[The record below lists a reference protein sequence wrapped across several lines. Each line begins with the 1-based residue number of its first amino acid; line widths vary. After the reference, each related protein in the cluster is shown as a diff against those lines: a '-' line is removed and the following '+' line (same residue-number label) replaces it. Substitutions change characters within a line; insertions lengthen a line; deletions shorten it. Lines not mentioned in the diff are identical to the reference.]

1 MRTALLLGGRRCRL
15 PLSAWPTAQFCR
27 RALLAA
33 LVLLAVAGCGGG
45 DQAREP
51 SASAPASTRA
61 STPAASTDSS
71 PDSGVAAPSH
81 PATRSSEPAAPPSST
96 NPGPTA
102 TAPTAPGFPASLAG
116 QDIERIPTRS
126 KIIALTFDAGANAD
140 AVGSILATLA
150 DEHVAGTFF
159 LTGDFVTEFPDQARR
174 IAAAGHRLGNHSVDH
189 PHFTA
194 LTTTE
199 IRAQVLDAEQ
209 TISTVAGRNPAP
221 LFRFPYG
228 DRDPPTISA
237 VNALGY
243 VAVRWTVDSLGWQGR
258 MDGARSAS
266 FVADRVLAAATP
278 GGIVLMHVGSHPTDH
293 SMLDADALPAIIAGL
308 RQQGYGFVTLDA
320 LLTGDA
326 TS

>member
-1 MRTALLLGGRRCRL
+1 MFSPSTRRSVKTWAASLTIGTLAVQHVASCASVGWQRPSGGPSPLRASCTPREAGGIGTARRASMRTALLLGGRRCRL

-140 AVGSILATLA
+140 AVG
-150 DEHVAGTFF
+150 
-159 LTGDFVTEFPDQARR
+159 
-174 IAAAGHRLGNHSVDH
+174 
-189 PHFTA
+189 
-194 LTTTE
+194 
-199 IRAQVLDAEQ
+199 
-209 TISTVAGRNPAP
+209 
-221 LFRFPYG
+221 
-228 DRDPPTISA
+228 
-237 VNALGY
+237 
-243 VAVRWTVDSLGWQGR
+243 
-258 MDGARSAS
+258 
-266 FVADRVLAAATP
+266 
-278 GGIVLMHVGSHPTDH
+278 
-293 SMLDADALPAIIAGL
+293 
-308 RQQGYGFVTLDA
+308 
-320 LLTGDA
+320 
-326 TS
+326 